1 MIFFHDFSKTIQALH
16 TWLGI
21 PEALNRGHVLSAQ
34 LVPSPMK
41 LSSLKSSGHWPTLLT
56 AFLYFDV
63 SFMVW
68 TILGALGAQIGSTL
82 GLTPQQKGLMVAVPY
97 LSGAFIRIL
106 LGLLVDR
113 IGAKNTGIMAQIIV
127 IIGMGVAWMVGL
139 HSFSQ
144 TLILGVV
151 LGVAGAS
158 FAVALPQAGRWYP
171 PNMQGLVLGLA
182 GAGNVGVV
190 IDSILAPRLAAA
202 YGWQAVF
209 GFALIPLLLV
219 LVAYAV
225 FSKEAEVQIKKKTL
239 KDYVNLLKE
248 KDAHWF
254 CFFYTIS
261 FGGFSGLAASLI
273 IYFTSEFGLSPV
285 EAGTWAAGCTL
296 VGALGRP
303 VGGAIADRLGGIRAL
318 TVLFV
323 VAAGALIGAAMAHT
337 ILLSAIGFFVA
348 SGAFGMANGS
358 VFQLLPQR
366 FAKDIGVM
374 TGLVGCGGGL
384 GGFMLA
390 SSLGFSK
397 GLTGS
402 YTSGV
407 LLFAGLCIL
416 ALIGLSLVKTRW
428 RTTWGALAH
437 ARI

>member
-1 MIFFHDFSKTIQALH
+1 MNISAL
-16 TWLGI
+16 
-21 PEALNRGHVLSAQ
+21 
-34 LVPSPMK
+34 K
-41 LSSLKSSGHWPTLLT
+41 KSGHWPTLVT

-68 TILGALGAQIGSTL
+68 TILGALGAQIGTTL
-82 GLTPQQKGLMVAVPY
+82 GLSPQQKGLMVAVPY
-97 LSGAFIRIL
+97 LSGAFIRIA

-113 IGAKNTGIMAQIIV
+113 IGAKNTGLAAQVFVIAGMA
-127 IIGMGVAWMVGL
+127 VAWRVGL

-144 TLILGVV
+144 TLEFGLV

-158 FAVALPQAGRWYP
+158 FAVALPQSGRWYP
-171 PNMQGLVLGLA
+171 PHMQGLVLGLA

-190 IDSILAPRLAAA
+190 IDSLLAPRLAVA
-202 YGWQAVF
+202 YGWPSVF

-225 FSKEAEVQIKKKTL
+225 FSREAPVEVKKKKL
-239 KDYVNLLKE
+239 SDYLALLAQ

-254 CFFYTIS
+254 CLFYTIS

-273 IYFTSEFGLSPV
+273 IYFTSEFGLTPV
-285 EAGTWAAGCTL
+285 HAGQMAALCTL

-303 VGGAIADRLGGIRAL
+303 LGGAVADRLGGIRSLYIFYSVAAL
-318 TVLFV
+318 ALV
-323 VAAGALIGAAMAHT
+323 VASFTQSLWPCAGA
-337 ILLSAIGFFVA
+337 FFVA

-366 FAKDIGVM
+366 FSKDIGVM

-384 GGFMLA
+384 GGFLLA
-390 SSLGFSK
+390 SSLGYSK
-397 GLTGS
+397 GLTGA
-402 YTSGV
+402 YLTG
-407 LLFAGLCIL
+407 LLAFAALCVVALVGL
-416 ALIGLSLVKTRW
+416 GLVKTRW
-428 RTTWGALAH
+428 RTTWGALAA